1 MIYYWMVKC
10 EIARLGIDAVRS
22 LRERTLYSELS
33 ASSQWNSKGVKVTT
47 RELQWSHLS
56 CCSIPVWAP
65 GDRSHPDQLRRSP
78 TSCQS
83 ACRPHRRTRRWLE
96 EAVWGQ
102 KSVIPPRIIPRSDSF
117 LLADSSDCKKSI
129 FIYELFR
136 SYCIHPL
143 KKQRNGDICFRSII
157 TSCCS
162 DADCGTTLTLECY
175 WKARSKCIHCKI
187 VWIQCLI

>member
-65 GDRSHPDQLRRSP
+65 GDHSHLDQLRRSP

-143 KKQRNGDICFRSII
+143 KKTAKWRHMLPLYHHQLLLWCRLWYNTYTGMP
-157 TSCCS
+157 
-162 DADCGTTLTLECY
+162 L
-175 WKARSKCIHCKI
+175 KAAIKMYS
-187 VWIQCLI
+187 L